1 MTYSE
6 HHLGSVIRKYRKE
19 RGYTQATLAEKI
31 GITQR
36 QVMYI
41 ENAQSFPKFE
51 TLCRLIDILSIPPDH
66 LFRPL
71 AGEDDAKLS
80 NIVELLHTCSPDD
93 QTLVYATLNTLIEQL
108 KMRH

>member
-1 MTYSE
+1 MRYSE

-51 TLCRLIDILSIPPDH
+51 TLCKLIDILSIPPDH

-71 AGEDDAKLS
+71 TGEDDTNLS

>member
-41 ENAQSFPKFE
+41 ENSQSFPKYE
-51 TLCRLIDILSIPPDH
+51 TLCKLIDILSIPPDH
-66 LFRPL
+66 LFRPY
-71 AGEDDAKLS
+71 ADEDDSKLS
-80 NIVELLHTCSPDD
+80 SMIELLHSCPPDD
-93 QTLVYATLNTLIEQL
+93 RTLVYATLYTLIEQL
-108 KMRH
+108 KKR

>member
-19 RGYTQATLAEKI
+19 RGFTQAALAEKI
-31 GITQR
+31 GLTQR

-41 ENAQSFPKFE
+41 ENSQSFPKYE
-51 TLCRLIDILSIPPDH
+51 TLCKIIDILSIPPDH

-71 AGEDDAKLS
+71 AGDDDENLS
-80 NIVELLHTCSPDD
+80 KIVELLHSCPPDD
-93 QTLVYATLNTLIEQL
+93 QTLVYATLRTLIEQL
-108 KMRH
+108 KKRH